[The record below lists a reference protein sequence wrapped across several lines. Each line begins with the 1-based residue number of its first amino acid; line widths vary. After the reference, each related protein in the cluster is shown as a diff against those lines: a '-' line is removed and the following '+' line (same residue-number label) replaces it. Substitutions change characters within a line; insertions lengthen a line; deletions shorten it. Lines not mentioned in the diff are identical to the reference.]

1 MKKIYLLTL
10 GLVAFV
16 GAAFAQ
22 PSTCTGTGFT
32 PVAYWYSNNVATP
45 PYCKLVFVGGP
56 TGEGPD
62 GPGGNPSGFIS
73 VRTAGGVLIPALVSG
88 QTFFPIATDGS
99 AEFNYDCSFTPA
111 RVFIDYYDVNGNVLT
126 CDAPVVSGGTLPV
139 KLTSFTGRLEN
150 DNQVTLDWA
159 SSMEFENSRYEVERS
174 VDGKYF
180 EKVGTLNGSGSTNN
194 FNRYT
199 FNDRIP
205 GSGAY
210 FYRLKQIDY
219 DGVFE
224 YSKVV
229 YVNSK
234 KGAGV
239 ITKIFPNPFK
249 GEVQLIGATSSDLTP
264 NNVQV
269 FNIAGQ
275 RVTYRFMGANSI
287 LIDPSAPDGIYMLR
301 VKGLTY
307 KLVKSQASGT
317 GY

>member
-16 GAAFAQ
+16 VTSRSQ
-22 PSTCTGTGFT
+22 DIC
-32 PVAYWYSNNVATP
+32 
-45 PYCKLVFVGGP
+45 GGRTP
-56 TGEGPD
+56 TGVTSPW
-62 GPGGNPSGFIS
+62 SGFCVAQLINLPPS
-73 VRTAGGVLIPALVSG
+73 LPGQPPVQVKLYAGSGGVGFIPTISG
-88 QTFFPIATDGS
+88 ADVFSDANGH
-99 AEFNYDCSFTPA
+99 AEYVYSCSFTPTWLEA
-111 RVFIDYYDVNGNVLT
+111 CNVNGCCPGNVV
-126 CDAPVVSGGTLPV
+126 AGGPLPV
-139 KLTSFTGRLEN
+139 KLTSFTGRLQN
-150 DNQVTLDWA
+150 DNQVTLDW
-159 SSMEFENSRYEVERS
+159 SSALEFENSKYEVERS
-174 VDGKYF
+174 ADGKYF
-180 EKVGTLNGSGSTNN
+180 EKVGTLTGAGSTSNIS
-194 FNRYT
+194 RYT
-199 FNDRIP
+199 FNDRLP

-210 FYRLKQIDY
+210 FYRLKQIDF
-219 DGVFE
+219 DGIFE

-269 FNIAGQ
+269 FNVAGQ

-287 LIDPSAPDGIYMLR
+287 LIDPSAPDGIYMLK
-301 VKGLTY
+301 VKGDTY
-307 KLVKSQASGT
+307 KLVKNQASGT